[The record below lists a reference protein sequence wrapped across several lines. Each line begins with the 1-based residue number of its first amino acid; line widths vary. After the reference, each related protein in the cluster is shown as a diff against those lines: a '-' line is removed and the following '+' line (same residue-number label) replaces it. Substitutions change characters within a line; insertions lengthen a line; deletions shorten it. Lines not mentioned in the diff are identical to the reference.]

1 MNVWGG
7 FMNINLDLY
16 KVFYH
21 VAKNKNIT
29 KAANELNITQPGI
42 SKAIKNLEEQLGC
55 SLFIRTKSG
64 VILTDEGKVFYDQ
77 IKQAIEII
85 DNAEDK
91 LNNIDNKQAKVICN
105 LVYYDG
111 TNIIVGEGILKG
123 NIVSP
128 RY

>member
-1 MNVWGG
+1 
-7 FMNINLDLY
+7 MNINLDLY

-64 VILTDEGKVFYDQ
+64 VILTDEGKIISNK
-77 IKQAIEII
+77 IKECLS
-85 DNAEDK
+85 NYNK
-91 LNNIDNKQAKVICN
+91 NIYPYI
-105 LVYYDG
+105 
-111 TNIIVGEGILKG
+111 
-123 NIVSP
+123 S
-128 RY
+128 